1 MKDKTFKEIQEG
13 FYSSHPDCPRPKEIE
28 VLNLIMRREYA
39 EDIINGEKPIE
50 LRAYSKH
57 YHDRLIDLDVANY
70 ILEHELPNDE
80 LELIDLFRPVRL
92 IRFHNY
98 TNSWHLDVECKQNNI
113 IAVTRQNVEVLQ
125 KEYNCHEFDKMLADF
140 EIKKDNIRPMF
151 FYFVLGEVRETT
163 LRTITDKTSK

>member
-1 MKDKTFKEIQEG
+1 MKEQTFKEMQDG

-39 EDIINGEKPIE
+39 EDIIRGEKPIE
-50 LRAYSKH
+50 FRAYSKH

-70 ILEHELPNDE
+70 ILEHELTNDE
-80 LELIDLFRPVRL
+80 IELIDLFRPVRS

-98 TNSWHLDVECKQNNI
+98 TNSWYVDVECKQNSI
-113 IAVTRQNVEVLQ
+113 IAVTRPNVEALQ
-125 KEYNCHEFDKMLADF
+125 EKYNCHEFDKMLADF
-140 EIKKDNIRPMF
+140 ETKKESTRPMF

-163 LRTITDKTSK
+163 LRTTTDKNTK